1 MCSGAPY
8 PAAEPWPR
16 APAPGACGPRPD
28 LLVRTTFGPG
38 CSSTSVCSG
47 APYPAAE
54 PWPRAPAPGACVPRP
69 DLLELSASE
78 PGCSSRSVCPGAPYP
93 AAEPWPRA
101 PASRARVPWPD
112 PLERRASGL
121 GCSSTTECPGG
132 RTQARAQS
140 FEGSDV
146 PHLPLLHTGLGH
158 GALRQDQ
165 TRCLATA
172 HPLADGASTDQ
183 PACATNR

>member
-1 MCSGAPY
+1 M
-8 PAAEPWPR
+8 PW
-16 APAPGACGPRPD
+16 PD
-28 LLVRTTFGPG
+28 LLVRT
-38 CSSTSVCSG
+38 
-47 APYPAAE
+47 
-54 PWPRAPAPGACVPRP
+54 
-69 DLLELSASE
+69 
-78 PGCSSRSVCPGAPYP
+78 
-93 AAEPWPRA
+93 
-101 PASRARVPWPD
+101 
-112 PLERRASGL
+112 ASGP

-146 PHLPLLHTGLGH
+146 PHLPLLHTGLEH

-183 PACATNR
+183 PVCATNRFAQLTKAVKSNGSSSTRKNASKDGSLING